1 MFFFQLISSFLFL
14 ILLNPIAFAK
24 GGFGPD
30 GKTILPGT
38 SWHWQ
43 LTNGLRD
50 DLDVTLYDIDL
61 IDTEESV
68 IKDLQTKDKIVI
80 CYFSAGT
87 AETFRDDY
95 DDLSK
100 EIQGKALSDFPDE
113 FWLDIRAQE
122 TKDYVIKRLNLAQEK
137 GCNGVEPDNVDA
149 YVNDSGFNL
158 TKQDQ
163 IDFNKFIANEAHARD
178 LSVGLKNAL
187 EIIPD
192 LVEDFDWA
200 LNEQCAQYKECSTL
214 LPFVDAGKA
223 VFQAEYKKKFRRGKL
238 NKKIC
243 DEAKVNGFELVTY
256 RLNLDGKRF
265 ECR

>member
-1 MFFFQLISSFLFL
+1 MPRSSL
-14 ILLNPIAFAK
+14 
-24 GGFGPD
+24 
-30 GKTILPGT
+30 
-38 SWHWQ
+38 Q
-43 LTNGLRD
+43 GLSA
-50 DLDVTLYDIDL
+50 T
-61 IDTEESV
+61 
-68 IKDLQTKDKIVI
+68 TKVAELMR
-80 CYFSAGT
+80 CHFSAGT

-149 YVNDSGFNL
+149 YANDSGFNL

-163 IDFNKFIANEAHARD
+163 IDFNKFIAEEAHARD
-178 LSVGLKNAL
+178 LSIGLKNAL

-214 LPFVDAGKA
+214 LPFIDLNKA
-223 VFQAEYKKKFRRGKL
+223 VF
-238 NKKIC
+238 
-243 DEAKVNGFELVTY
+243 
-256 RLNLDGKRF
+256 
-265 ECR
+265 